1 MGPRAVQPLFAGR
14 LQRKKGWAR
23 RSVRV
28 HQLPVWVLHAL
39 FDHGGVPFDSEL
51 ATSPLSPQYEFD
63 AAAGVGRNDRSARGR
78 DNADG
83 LAAERTVSAFV
94 VWLDRFASRTKVTV
108 LSMSCLPG
116 PGGYLACGSPFVS
129 FVDAERMALC
139 GRN

>member
-1 MGPRAVQPLFAGR
+1 
-14 LQRKKGWAR
+14 
-23 RSVRV
+23 VRV

-39 FDHGGVPFDSEL
+39 FDHGGDSFDSEL
-51 ATSPLSPQYEFD
+51 AISQLSPRYEFD
-63 AAAGVGRNDRSARGR
+63 AAAHVGRNDRSVRGR

-108 LSMSCLPG
+108 LPMSCLPG